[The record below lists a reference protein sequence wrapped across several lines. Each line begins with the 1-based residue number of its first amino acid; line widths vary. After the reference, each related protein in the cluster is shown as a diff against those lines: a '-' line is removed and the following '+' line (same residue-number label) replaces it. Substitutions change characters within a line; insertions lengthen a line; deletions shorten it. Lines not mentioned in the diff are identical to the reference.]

1 MYVVYIYIVSLCTL
15 LSTFKNNLYIK
26 STALDGFEE
35 EEECLAQAVYEQ
47 LQLDE
52 NPVVKEDSIHC
63 YFFLLSTKMRDM
75 HPYIN
80 LTFIVFV
87 LCICLDFELIPPC

>member
-1 MYVVYIYIVSLCTL
+1 MIYLYCFCLCTL
-15 LSTFKNNLYIK
+15 LSIK

-52 NPVVKEDSIHC
+52 NPVVKEDLIHC
-63 YFFLLSTKMRDM
+63 YFLIEHPIRPLL
-75 HPYIN
+75 
-80 LTFIVFV
+80 
-87 LCICLDFELIPPC
+87 CLYLLGF